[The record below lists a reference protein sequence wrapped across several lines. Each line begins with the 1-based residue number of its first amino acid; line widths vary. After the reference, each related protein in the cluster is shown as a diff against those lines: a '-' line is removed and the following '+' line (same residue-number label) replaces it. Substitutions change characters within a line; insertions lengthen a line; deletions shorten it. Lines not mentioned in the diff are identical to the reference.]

1 MVATAMRSFRE
12 WDPHPHAKA
21 LLGTLP
27 VSIRKV
33 GEAPKRS
40 LPSGKSPLEGIRVL
54 DLTRVLAGP
63 VCGRTLAGKER
74 CLHNERSGL
83 MYSAAHGAD
92 VLLITSPRLPALP
105 FLDTDTSRGK
115 RTTQLDLTEDED
127 RKVLSQLTKDADVFL
142 QSYRPGGM
150 AAKGF
155 GVEDVVRIKPGV
167 VYASLNAYGWE
178 GPWNDR
184 RGVSDKE

>member
-1 MVATAMRSFRE
+1 
-12 WDPHPHAKA
+12 
-21 LLGTLP
+21 
-27 VSIRKV
+27 
-33 GEAPKRS
+33 
-40 LPSGKSPLEGIRVL
+40 
-54 DLTRVLAGP
+54 
-63 VCGRTLAGKER
+63 
-74 CLHNERSGL
+74 

-92 VLLITSPRLPALP
+92 VLLITSLRLPALP